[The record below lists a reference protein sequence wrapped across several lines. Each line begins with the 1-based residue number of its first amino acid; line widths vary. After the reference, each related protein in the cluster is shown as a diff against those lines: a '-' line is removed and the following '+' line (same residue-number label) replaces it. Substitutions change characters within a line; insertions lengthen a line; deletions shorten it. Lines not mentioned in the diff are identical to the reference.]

1 MVYLFIQRVL
11 SFLSTQSEFTVQ
23 QTIRLFATHIN
34 DKAKIKMQCRKGFLN
49 VNISNIIKFVST
61 HCRNYKTTSFEKEQS
76 IASLYI
82 NMYSLLCRVA
92 VRSSHNP
99 LCVAM
104 HDQGSWHMLKFY
116 PSTPI
121 LNSSTFKYITDIYLL
136 LWKTHN
142 HSEIMDKLNTCNI
155 YMAYLNK
162 WTSIL
167 MLLQSSCQ
175 FLVYLFFI
183 LFLNHVKQFH

>member
-1 MVYLFIQRVL
+1 MCGHAWLR
-11 SFLSTQSEFTVQ
+11 FL
-23 QTIRLFATHIN
+23 TI
-34 DKAKIKMQCRKGFLN
+34 
-49 VNISNIIKFVST
+49 
-61 HCRNYKTTSFEKEQS
+61 
-76 IASLYI
+76 
-82 NMYSLLCRVA
+82 
-92 VRSSHNP
+92 
-99 LCVAM
+99 
-104 HDQGSWHMLKFY
+104 MLKFY

-175 FLVYLFFI
+175 FLDYLFCI
-183 LFLNHVKQFH
+183 LFLSHMKQFHQGCHSILNTFNCKVWIELMRGAGSVNHRGECMSLC